1 MNYLITSW
9 IILLYVSDGVFS
21 FSTHRNVFKKPLNWK
36 KKIVTCAKDKS
47 VSELILDNYDQI
59 SSLSNLAPKF
69 DNITLLRYV
78 ITYSNQPEKIE
89 QAILNTV
96 NWREGPGKMIVD
108 SAEEAVYKANAEG
121 YWDNEYVWKSAPHHE
136 IIKQFINEKN
146 VLTMINKDK
155 DLIYIIKSNMID
167 DNSMMSKLTVKQV
180 SQFLAYVKEVHHI
193 VANKYSIE
201 TNRLCKVIFVND
213 VSGIMRQP
221 NPDFSKALSV
231 SSKEYEKYYPLLAR
245 ETLIL
250 NLPFILQA
258 FVTLFKPLFPNS
270 IQESLIFKKA
280 PYVKS
285 VTQLTSLTED
295 IKAKNMFLDEIN
307 SIIK

>member
-36 KKIVTCAKDKS
+36 KNIVTCAKDKS
-47 VSELILDNYDQI
+47 VSELVLDNYDQI

-89 QAILNTV
+89 QAVLNTV

-201 TNRLCKVIFVND
+201 TNRLCKVI
-213 VSGIMRQP
+213 
-221 NPDFSKALSV
+221 LSV

-258 FVTLFKPLFPNS
+258 FVTLFKPLFPKS